1 LKEQKFTS
9 GSGFI
14 ERFNNTLRERVS
26 RLVREVLSCSKKVAN
41 PIGVI
46 TLCICHDNSTRAA
59 ANEHDMDIMTGGT

>member
-9 GSGFI
+9 GSAFI

-26 RLVREVLSCSKKVAN
+26 RLIREALSFSKKLAN

-46 TLCICHDNSTRAA
+46 KLFICHDNLTRAA
-59 ANEHDMDIMTGGT
+59 A